1 MYLMFPLYCRTDVL
15 VLSERSAYTC
25 SHYCSYSRSIL
36 EFNILMEK
44 QRCKFESLTG
54 NKCDRPIFDSPYTV
68 HQPYCIFHYGYNH
81 ESGNEI
87 LNNHPFQSAFNEI
100 LASGEG
106 NWEGFAF
113 PPGIKFP
120 KMIIFAV
127 EASGCRFNSL
137 KLREV
142 TFQESVNFSNS
153 VFKDKLI
160 FDRTVFK
167 KNTNFDHCQFD
178 GTVEFL
184 NVHFEESTSFHRA
197 DFAGRTLL
205 RANFCQ
211 KAQFSEAIFRDVT
224 VFSGWNHTT
233 LNSKPDFVLL
243 PLFLKDRVLLGETN
257 QTIKQKIII
266 GCQKIKSIYHQRI
279 NSLKNYF
286 INLTDRIK
294 NYFHHL
300 NRKFARSDPD
310 TRIYVVF
317 EAESDF
323 KEVIFL
329 KPDKVLFSQVNLSKV
344 YFQRTNL
351 RGVRFL
357 GVDWW
362 QPTLNRNGIYDELF
376 INNSTDGAFRYTY
389 LPVLEETCRNARVA
403 LEENRS
409 FNIASDF
416 YVAEMEAIRQQ
427 QNFIKRHFFSVTALY
442 RFVSRYG
449 TSVGTAIRVLIL
461 IYLLHIVSS
470 LYIQSPI
477 EFTSIPNELITTALR
492 SIKILL
498 LMQSEAQNP
507 VTTPAQS
514 WFDVGLRLVGPI
526 QIAMVAIAFRSR
538 IKRH

>member
-1 MYLMFPLYCRTDVL
+1 MTVL
-15 VLSERSAYTC
+15 IYTTAC
-25 SHYCSYSRSIL
+25 NALKSLFDIP
-36 EFNILMEK
+36 MEK
-44 QRCKFESLTG
+44 QRCKFESVTG
-54 NKCDRPIFDSPYTV
+54 NKCDRPIFDSPQTV
-68 HQPYCIFHYGYNH
+68 HEPYCIFHYGYTRK
-81 ESGNEI
+81 SGDEV
-87 LNNHPFQSAFNEI
+87 LDSHHFQSAFNEI

-113 PPGIKFP
+113 PPGIEFP
-120 KMIIFAV
+120 KTISFAV

-137 KLREV
+137 KLSEV

-153 VFKDKLI
+153 VFKNKLI

-167 KNTNFDHCQFD
+167 KSTKFDHCQFD

-197 DFAGRTLL
+197 DFADRTLL
-205 RANFCQ
+205 RVNFCQ
-211 KAQFSEAIFRDVT
+211 KTQFNEAIFRDVT
-224 VFSGWNHTT
+224 VFSGWRHIT
-233 LNSKPDFVLL
+233 LNVKSSFVSQSSFLKGMVLL
-243 PLFLKDRVLLGETN
+243 DETN
-257 QTIKQKIII
+257 QTIK
-266 GCQKIKSIYHQRI
+266 QKIKSIYHQRI
-279 NSLKNYF
+279 NSLENYA
-286 INLTDRIK
+286 INQIYKIK
-294 NYFHHL
+294 NYFHDL

-310 TRIYVVF
+310 TRIYLVF
-317 EAESDF
+317 EAESHF
-323 KEVIFL
+323 KGVIFL
-329 KPDKVLFSQVNLSKV
+329 KPDKVLFSQANLSKV
-344 YFQRTNL
+344 YFQGTNL

-357 GVDWW
+357 DVDWW

-376 INNSTDGAFRYTY
+376 INNSSDGAFRYTY

-461 IYLLHIVSS
+461 IYLLHVVSS

-498 LMQSEAQNP
+498 LMQSEAQSP
-507 VTTPAQS
+507 LTTPVQS